1 MKVQKYTHIYDQ
13 LTFYRVLKPFECFP
27 VISVVKNLPA
37 NARDSGL
44 TPGSERSLGEKTAAH
59 SSIFAWEIPWTEEP
73 GGLQSIGLPKSR
85 HDLATKQQNH
95 SIKERIIF
103 STDGNGTTG
112 HVHAA
117 GPLLHPM
124 YKN

>member
-13 LTFYRVLKPFECFP
+13 LTFYRVLKPFERFP

-44 TPGSERSLGEKTAAH
+44 TPESERSLGEETAAH

-73 GGLQSIGLPKSR
+73 GGLQSIGCPR
-85 HDLATKQQNH
+85 VD
-95 SIKERIIF
+95 
-103 STDGNGTTG
+103 TT
-112 HVHAA
+112 
-117 GPLLHPM
+117 
-124 YKN
+124 